1 MNLWSRIAISC
12 CPEPHFPFLRFAS
25 ARRWQ
30 HINRS
35 LISLFVFVSF
45 MMNMASSSPSSSP
58 SLRYEFA
65 CSPLLPSSSSQGR
78 HHHENQRAPSSFLCL
93 VYKTDG
99 MVTDGANNKTPVT
112 FAHALHLMQS
122 SSVQFVDALTRALTD
137 MPLEAMLFET
147 PPVTRTSAEYTNFE
161 FVVHDAPPLYD
172 ATPDTSAF
180 FPQHA
185 DKACD
190 GFAVF
195 PNLGKDATL
204 VSPCPS
210 ADNPDDDA
218 VHLVKYLRNAGA
230 HNARKLWSTVAQA
243 VQRQLSEQPLWVSTN
258 GYGVSWLH
266 VRLDS
271 SPKYYSYRPYRN
283 FD

>member
-1 MNLWSRIAISC
+1 MMYTHPQAFALALLV
-12 CPEPHFPFLRFAS
+12 FLLAVLVTYS
-25 ARRWQ
+25 K
-30 HINRS
+30 S
-35 LISLFVFVSF
+35 SY
-45 MMNMASSSPSSSP
+45 MSSSSSSSSS
-58 SLRYEFA
+58 SLRYEFS
-65 CSPLLPSSSSQGR
+65 CSPLQSISASQG
-78 HHHENQRAPSSFLCL
+78 SFLCHA
-93 VYKTDG
+93 TTT
-99 MVTDGANNKTPVT
+99 TDGANNKTPVT
-112 FAHALHLMQS
+112 FARALHLMQS

-243 VQRQLSEQPLWVSTN
+243 VQRQLSEKPLWVSTN